1 MKLGDKIK
9 NSGLQD
15 IIDTSEHTH
24 SYSVLDGKKR
34 CKVGQTIFQQ
44 VNSKEWEV
52 DSINGIKHTSTVG
65 ISLDANGSSKMTR
78 RRR

>member
-15 IIDTSEHTH
+15 IIDKSEHH

-34 CKVGQTIFQQ
+34 CKVGMIIFQQ

-52 DSINGIKHTSTVG
+52 ASINGIKHTSTVG
-65 ISLDANGSSKMTR
+65 ISLDANGSSRMKRNR
-78 RRR
+78 R